1 MQVMTSEQLREYA
14 KHFLQSICINN
25 EITNTTLTTTSIN
38 EENNIS
44 NHSPWDLLQNVMCS
58 DQ

>member
-1 MQVMTSEQLREYA
+1 MISEQLREYE
-14 KHFLQSICINN
+14 KYFLQSICINN

>member
-1 MQVMTSEQLREYA
+1 MTSEQLREYA